1 MRFAGRSRKQFLRA
15 LLLVGGGALMIAGA
29 LEIGRIPLA
38 YFRVARAEQTTV
50 SKPLV
55 KVQIVAPPP
64 ARVVSYSVNALYPPA
79 AATGQQPATA
89 SLMGRLVISK
99 LGISAPVTQGTA
111 LSILAVSVGHL
122 SSSVLPGEVGTTV
135 LAAHDVTY
143 FHHIDELAAG
153 DTLTVQTSQGVFTY
167 KVVSHQVISVGT
179 NVPNTPYPSL
189 VLETC
194 YPLDALQLVNQRY
207 VVRAVLVASHLTP
220 SSAANQ

>member
-1 MRFAGRSRKQFLRA
+1 MRFAGRSRKQLLRS

-38 YFRVARAEQTTV
+38 YLRVARAEQTTV

-64 ARVVSYSVNALYPPA
+64 AKVVSYSVNALYPPA
-79 AATGQQPATA
+79 AAPGHQPVTG
-89 SLMGRLVISK
+89 SLMGRLEIPK

-143 FHHIDELAAG
+143 FHHIDELAPG
-153 DTLTVQTSQGVFTY
+153 DTLTVRTSQGVFTY